1 MAPSTEH
8 NKTLKPTPVRSP
20 VAAQGPG
27 IPHLCSSQK
36 VNTKLKKTPR
46 CLGIS

>member
-8 NKTLKPTPVRSP
+8 NETSEPTPGEKACSTG
-20 VAAQGPG
+20 AQG

-36 VNTKLKKTPR
+36 VNTKLKDSSSGV
-46 CLGIS
+46 LE